1 MMYMWYINFN
11 LYQEDLKDTE
21 RLAKCEIFEK
31 NQLPELNWQ
40 KS

>member
-11 LYQEDLKDTE
+11 LKDTE
-21 RLAKCEIFEK
+21 RLVKCDIFEK

>member
-11 LYQEDLKDTE
+11 LKDTE
-21 RLAKCEIFEK
+21 RLAKCDIFEK